1 MKRQCS
7 SSLAKLLWFVALRY
21 LPSAL
26 SYKWRGQFAGSDFL
40 QLPFR
45 YDGYDGFFTCFSL
58 VAAVVSDRSS
68 QIFTALSVK
77 NQELFTLTLCSE
89 INMSPMFIRCDCSF
103 RGPPPLPSCAG

>member
-1 MKRQCS
+1 MKKQCS

-45 YDGYDGFFTCFSL
+45 CDGYDGFLPAFHWL
-58 VAAVVSDRSS
+58 
-68 QIFTALSVK
+68 QL
-77 NQELFTLTLCSE
+77 
-89 INMSPMFIRCDCSF
+89 SF
-103 RGPPPLPSCAG
+103 RIAAHRSLRR